1 MKKTQFNSTIKIL
14 ENKVSE
20 IREQIKTIIASGE
33 NFHLLND
40 LHDEARDTEDEI
52 KDVERE
58 YSRRNW
64 TSTDHYQMSLI
75 AQNID

>member
-14 ENKVSE
+14 ENKVSG

-52 KDVERE
+52 KDAGEKIRE
-58 YSRRNW
+58 TVIRLRKLNRR
-64 TSTDHYQMSLI
+64 
-75 AQNID
+75 